1 MRNKSGDLEIIT
13 IETPSLGDR
22 SYIAIVEHVAIAI
35 DPQRDTDRI
44 EEILVRRGATLHAVL
59 ETHFH
64 NDYITGGLAL
74 ARTTGAEYVV
84 PTGPA
89 LGFDATR
96 LEDDQQL
103 RIGPM
108 EIRVLDSAGHTDAHR
123 TYEVRHVGAK
133 VGVAFT
139 GGSLLIGGT
148 GRTDLL
154 GAHRAEEL
162 ARKQYHSVRRIGETL
177 PPATLLYP
185 THGFGSFCSAGPVV
199 GGGATLTEQLRGNP
213 AFTLSEE
220 SFVTS
225 VLSRLGAYPRYFNLM
240 GPRNIGFPAP
250 ADLSPLRRLTLE
262 DAAALANGGRSKLV
276 DVRPRAESAAGHVAK
291 SLCIDGSGALASWF
305 GWIASIDQPI
315 GIIAQSIN
323 EASAAQRE
331 LQRIGV
337 DFIVGAH
344 IADQV
349 LVQTSKVA
357 PIVST
362 PRASFADLAVRIQR
376 DPEIV
381 IIDVR
386 EDDER
391 ADSYIEGS
399 IHIPA
404 HKLPTADL
412 STLKGR
418 EIWTH
423 CGAGFRSAIAAS
435 LLERRGL
442 RSTIVDDRFFVA
454 REAGLPIH
462 LGSHI
467 AANAA
472 TAR

>member
-1 MRNKSGDLEIIT
+1 MRNKTGDMEIVT

-22 SYIAIVEHVAIAI
+22 SYIAIVEDVAIAI
-35 DPQRDTDRI
+35 DPQRDTDRV

-74 ARTTGAEYVV
+74 ARATGAEYVV

-89 LGFDATR
+89 LGFDAKR
-96 LEDDQQL
+96 LEDDQHL

-123 TYEVRHVGAK
+123 TYEVRYAGAS

-162 ARKQYHSVRRIGETL
+162 ARKQYRSVRRIGETL

-185 THGFGSFCSAGPVV
+185 THGFGSFCSAGPVE

-213 AFTLSEE
+213 AFTLSED
-220 SFVTS
+220 SFVES
-225 VLSRLGAYPRYFNLM
+225 VLTRLGAYPRYFHQM
-240 GPRNIGFPAP
+240 GPRNMGFPTSAN
-250 ADLSPLRRLTLE
+250 LSPLRELDLN
-262 DAAALANGGRSKLV
+262 DAAVLANGERSRLV
-276 DVRPRAESAAGHVAK
+276 DVRPRAVSTAGHVAR

-305 GWIASIDQPI
+305 GWIAPIDQPV
-315 GIIAQSIN
+315 GIIAHTRA
-323 EASAAQRE
+323 EAAAAQRE

-337 DFIVGAH
+337 DFIAGAH
-344 IADQV
+344 ITDQ
-349 LVQTSKVA
+349 LSAHASKETDIVA
-357 PIVST
+357 T
-362 PRASFADLAVRIQR
+362 PRASFADLAARLTR
-376 DPEIV
+376 GPEIV
-381 IIDVR
+381 LIDVR
-386 EDDER
+386 EADER
-391 ADSYIEGS
+391 ASSYIEGS

-404 HKLPTADL
+404 HELATADL
-412 STLKGR
+412 SALNGR

-423 CGAGFRSAIAAS
+423 CGAGFRSTIAAS

-442 RSTIVDDRFFVA
+442 HSTIVDDRFFVA

-462 LGSHI
+462 LGSQV
-467 AANAA
+467 AAPAA
-472 TAR
+472 TAH